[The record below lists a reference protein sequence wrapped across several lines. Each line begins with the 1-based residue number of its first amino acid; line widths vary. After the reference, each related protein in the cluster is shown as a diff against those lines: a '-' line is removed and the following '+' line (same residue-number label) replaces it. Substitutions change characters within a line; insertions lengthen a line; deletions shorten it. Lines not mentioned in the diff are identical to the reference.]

1 LEALAVKMDK
11 ETTVLIVVED
21 RSILKMFTRLLQKNG
36 YAVESAET
44 GRQAIEKVKKA
55 SFRVILVDFELP
67 DMDAPALLL
76 SIQGSM
82 STSAIIVVSSS
93 PSFEGG
99 LKAFDAGA
107 DAYLVKPIK
116 PEDLLLVIKEKLEK
130 HRKNF

>member
-1 LEALAVKMDK
+1 MKMDK

-99 LKAFDAGA
+99 LRAFDAGA

>member
-1 LEALAVKMDK
+1 LEAIALKMDR
-11 ETTVLIVVED
+11 ETTVLIVVSD
-21 RSILKMFTRLLQKNG
+21 KSILKMFTRLLQKNG

-44 GRQAIEKVKKA
+44 GKQVIEKLNKA
-55 SFRVILVDFELP
+55 SFGVVLVDFELP

-76 SIQGSM
+76 SLQRNISN
-82 STSAIIVVSSS
+82 TAIIVISSS

-116 PEDLLLVIKEKLEK
+116 PDDLLLVIREKLEK
-130 HRKNF
+130 HRKNS

>member
-1 LEALAVKMDK
+1 MKIDE
-11 ETTVLIVVED
+11 ETTVLIVVAD
-21 RSILKMFTRLLQKNG
+21 KSILKMFTRLLQKNG

-55 SFRVILVDFELP
+55 SFGVILVDFELP

-82 STSAIIVVSSS
+82 SNSAIIVVSNS

-99 LKAFDAGA
+99 LRAFDAGA

-116 PEDLLLVIKEKLEK
+116 PED
-130 HRKNF
+130 FFWS